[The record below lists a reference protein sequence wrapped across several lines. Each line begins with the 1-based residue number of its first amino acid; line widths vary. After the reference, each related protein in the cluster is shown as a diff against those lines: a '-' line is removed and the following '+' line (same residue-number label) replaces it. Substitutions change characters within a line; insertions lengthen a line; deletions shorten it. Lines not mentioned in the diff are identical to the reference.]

1 MTMTRETVINAINA
15 VEATYWSANQLTD
28 DELDTLN
35 DEIKRGLI
43 ANLLDTGMGTH
54 RLNRLGKMSDVDFEA
69 IIMRLVQDAV
79 NTYADCAEL
88 VTDRK
93 AIDID
98 AVCDRVVNKLF

>member
-15 VEATYWSANQLTD
+15 VEATYWSANPLTD

-35 DEIKRGLI
+35 NDIKRGLI
-43 ANLLDTGMGTH
+43 ANLLDTGLKTI
-54 RLNRLGKMSDVDFEA
+54 RLDRLSKMSDIDFEA

-98 AVCDRVVNKLF
+98 AVCDRVVSKLF